1 MLQQFAR
8 WLRDLPVEPDLS
20 LNLLAS
26 ELTVTEA
33 PAVLLQP
40 A

>member
-1 MLQQFAR
+1 MTQQFTR
-8 WLRDLPVEPDLS
+8 WLRKLPVDPDLS

-26 ELTVTEA
+26 ELTVTELA
-33 PAVLLQP
+33 RQA